1 MIKKVLIVDD
11 DPIFNFL
18 HARMLAIGVLA
29 GETESALNGRQA
41 LELLK
46 NNPQALPEVILLD
59 LTMPE
64 MDGFG
69 FLEALKQL
77 NIPGIQNISIVVITS
92 SINPKDSER
101 VRELGVSHYLV
112 KPISLEVLREVL
124 EACALVKA

>member
-1 MIKKVLIVDD
+1 MMKKVLIIDD

-18 HARMLAIGVLA
+18 HSRMLSLGALA
-29 GETESALNGRQA
+29 EEVESALNGRQA
-41 LELLK
+41 LALLQ
-46 NNPQALPEVILLD
+46 NNTGPLPEVILLD

-69 FLEALKQL
+69 FLEEVKKL
-77 NIPGIQNISIVVITS
+77 NLPGIEDVPIIVITS

-101 VRELGVSHYLV
+101 VRELGVVHYLV
-112 KPISLEVLREVL
+112 KPISLVTLREVF